1 MMTDRQKQLVKNA
14 EAHRQLVL
22 DAERWL
28 WAHPQTG
35 YTEWQANEYLVEKY
49 ESLGYEL
56 VKAGNIPG
64 FYTDIKTGRPGP
76 TLCIMGELD
85 ALDIANHP
93 ESVNG
98 MTHCCGHHAQSAA
111 LLGLAAA
118 FKEPGALDGLC
129 GTIRLMAVPAEEMI
143 QLSFREE
150 LRKQGTIHYMG
161 GKVEFMY
168 RGFFDDV
175 DIAMMVHGGGSKTD
189 IDFSCGLG
197 NNGCMAKTITYKGR
211 SSHAGGAP
219 HLGINAQ
226 YAAMLGLQA
235 CNDLRETFQ
244 EKDTIRFHPI
254 LMGAKVAVNII
265 PDEMK
270 IESYVRGRTIEAM
283 KRENKKVNRALAGAA
298 LAMGAGEK
306 LCDRPGYSPEIHD
319 PAFMKLVEQCCGQL
333 VGPERVDFDYEEWST
348 GSSDF
353 GDVTCVMP
361 GVQFSASG
369 SQGTAHGIDYYV
381 ADPERMCVNSVRP
394 SSSSPMPFSPTM
406 GPPPRRSLR
415 AISPSTPPSRPT
427 SRPSTTSFWIKTPSP
442 TTKTATPRWTF
453 KTTNFQKAPRESP
466 RGAFL
471 CNDHPMKIGPST
483 SHPAAFPS
491 VQKNPRRCWGEVRLV
506 GGCVG
511 SLWVRGRGRPFFAGP
526 KNGPS
531 HPQPFHGTNS
541 R

>member
-1 MMTDRQKQLVKNA
+1 MTDRQKQLVKNA

-98 MTHCCGHHAQSAA
+98 MTHCCGHNGQSAA

-118 FKEPGALDGLC
+118 FKEPGALDGLS

-143 QLSFREE
+143 QLSFREN

-175 DIAMMVHGGGSKTD
+175 DIAMMVHGGSIPNADFMGS
-189 IDFSCGLG
+189 LG
-197 NNGCMAKTITYKGR
+197 NNGCMAKTITYRGK

-254 LMGAKVAVNII
+254 LMGANVAVNII

-270 IESYVRGRTIEAM
+270 IESYVRGKSIEAM
-283 KRENKKVNRALAGAA
+283 EQENKKINRALTGAA
-298 LAMGAGEK
+298 LAMGARVE
-306 LCDRPGYSPEIHD
+306 LCDRPGYSPEYHD
-319 PAFMKLVEQCCGQL
+319 PAFMKLVEECCIQL
-333 VGPERVDFDYEEWST
+333 VGPERVSFDYQRWGT

-361 GVQFSASG
+361 GVQFVAAG
-369 SQGTAHGIDYYV
+369 ATGTGHGIDYFV
-381 ADPERMCVNSVRP
+381 DDPERLCVNSVKAQLFVTDGGVKAKEIIDNYQPQYP
-394 SSSSPMPFSPTM
+394 SIQAYFE
-406 GPPPRRSLR
+406 
-415 AISPSTPPSRPT
+415 AIDHLILDKDAVRYDEQGN
-427 SRPSTTSFWIKTPSP
+427 
-442 TTKTATPRWTF
+442 ATVD
-453 KTTNFQKAPRESP
+453 FQ
-466 RGAFL
+466 
-471 CNDHPMKIGPST
+471 
-483 SHPAAFPS
+483 
-491 VQKNPRRCWGEVRLV
+491 
-506 GGCVG
+506 
-511 SLWVRGRGRPFFAGP
+511 
-526 KNGPS
+526 NG
-531 HPQPFHGTNS
+531 
-541 R
+541 